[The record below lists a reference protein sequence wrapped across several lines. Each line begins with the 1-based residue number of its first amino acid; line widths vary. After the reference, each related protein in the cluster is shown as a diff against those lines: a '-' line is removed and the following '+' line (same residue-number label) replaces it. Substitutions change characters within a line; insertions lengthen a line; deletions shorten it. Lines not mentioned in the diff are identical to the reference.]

1 MPKKIDHAERKDQI
15 IEAMFRIIHHSGFE
29 NATLR
34 QIAKEAELSLGS
46 VQHFFPK
53 QKDIYMLAMDVI
65 YERFEERMQ
74 NVIQENEGAFKN
86 AVRMIK
92 QIVQANTEEE
102 RMENDIWM
110 KFSIMATMNPEY
122 HETKE
127 SLREVNLNFAKDVLK
142 MLYENA
148 YIKDPVNIDDSANSL
163 TIFIH
168 GLVFES
174 VIYANLYNAQVI
186 ETEIREYLRRIC
198 I

>member
-34 QIAKEAELSLGS
+34 QIAKEADLSLGS